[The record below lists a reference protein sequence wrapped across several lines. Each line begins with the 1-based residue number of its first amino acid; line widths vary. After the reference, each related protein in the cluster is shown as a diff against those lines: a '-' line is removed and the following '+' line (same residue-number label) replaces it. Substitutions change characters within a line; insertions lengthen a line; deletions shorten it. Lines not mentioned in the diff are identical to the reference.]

1 METQKLNPEFKAK
14 FLAALRS
21 GEYKQGKH
29 TMYDAS
35 TDSLC
40 CLAVAGVVCGIPKEE
55 FKGIQILNLEY
66 DAYAGEQEAAVKAI
80 AVGYPEILVRKSIGS
95 IAVMLAQKNDEGQS
109 FTQIADWIDAN
120 L

>member
-1 METQKLNPEFKAK
+1 MEYPKLDPEFKAK

-29 TMYDAS
+29 TMYDS
-35 TDSLC
+35 ITDSLC
-40 CLAVAGVVCGIPKEE
+40 CLAVAGVVCGIPKDE
-55 FKGIQILNLEY
+55 FKGIQILNLE
-66 DAYAGEQEAAVKAI
+66 DGAYAGEKEAAVKAM

-95 IAVMLAQKNDEGQS
+95 IAVKLAQKNDEGES
-109 FTQIADWIDAN
+109 FPQIADWIDAN